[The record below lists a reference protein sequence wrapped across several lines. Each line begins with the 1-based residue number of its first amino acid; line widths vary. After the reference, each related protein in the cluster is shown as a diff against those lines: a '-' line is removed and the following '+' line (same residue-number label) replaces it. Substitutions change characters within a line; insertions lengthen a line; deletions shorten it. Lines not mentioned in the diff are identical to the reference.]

1 MARKPSALTLFLAP
15 LDGSTG
21 GYVHDEGELDDLI
34 ELFTERGTEEWETQ
48 IIDSE
53 YTALLSAGKS
63 GLSAGELFALA
74 AGIVPSNEAAIYY
87 LLSEVGNRYDR
98 ADDLIEEADDLSIV
112 QGTAEDYAEEMIDD
126 IFQIPKGLRPYIDC
140 AAFGRD
146 LEMGGDIAVFDY
158 DGQSY
163 VVTNPHG

>member
-1 MARKPSALTLFLAP
+1 MSLTLFVRP
-15 LDGSTG
+15 LDGSPGET
-21 GYVHDEGELDDLI
+21 VESAEELDNLI
-34 ELFTERGTEEWETQ
+34 TRFRERGTEWETE
-48 IIDSE
+48 IIDAE
-53 YTALLSAGKS
+53 YTALLSAGQS

-74 AGIVPSNEAAIYY
+74 DGIVPSNEAAIYY

-98 ADDLIEEADDLSIV
+98 ADDLLAEADDLSIV

-126 IFQIPKGLRPYIDC
+126 LYQIPKGLRPYVDTR
-140 AAFGRD
+140 AFGRD
-146 LEMGGDIAVFDY
+146 LEMDGNIAVFEY

>member
-1 MARKPSALTLFLAP
+1 MARTASLTLFLAP
-15 LDGSTG
+15 LDGSPG
-21 GYVHDEGELDDLI
+21 GYVHDSDELNNLI

-63 GLSAGELFALA
+63 GLSGSELFNLA
-74 AGIVPSNEAAIYY
+74 DGIVPSNEAAIYY
-87 LLSEVGNRYDR
+87 LLNAGNQYTD
-98 ADDLIEEADDLSIV
+98 ADDLLAEADDLSLFE
-112 QGTAEDYAEEMIDD
+112 GTAEDYAEEMID
-126 IFQIPKGLRPYIDC
+126 QIYDVPKGLRSYIDC

-146 LEMGGDIAVFDY
+146 LEMGGDIETFDY

>member
-1 MARKPSALTLFLAP
+1 MSLTLFLRP
-15 LDGSTG
+15 LDGS
-21 GYVHDEGELDDLI
+21 HGETVESAEELENLI
-34 ELFTERGTEEWETQ
+34 TRFRERGTEEWETQ

-53 YTALLSAGKS
+53 YTALLSAEKS
-63 GLSAGELFALA
+63 GLSGSELFALA
-74 AGIVPSNEAAIYY
+74 DGIVPSNEAAIYY

-98 ADDLIEEADDLSIV
+98 ADDLIDEADDLSIV
-112 QGTAEDYAEEMIDD
+112 EGTAEDYAEEMID
-126 IFQIPKGLRPYIDC
+126 QIYDVPKGLRPYIDTR
-140 AAFGRD
+140 AFGRD

>member
-1 MARKPSALTLFLAP
+1 MARTASLTLFLAP
-15 LDGSTG
+15 LDGSIG
-21 GYVHDEGELDDLI
+21 GYVHDSDELNNLI

-63 GLSAGELFALA
+63 GLSAEEMFNLA
-74 AGIVPSNEAAIYY
+74 DGIVPSNEAAIYY

-98 ADDLIEEADDLSIV
+98 ADDLIDEADDLSIV
-112 QGTAEDYAEEMIDD
+112 EGTAEDYAEEMID
-126 IFQIPKGLRPYIDC
+126 QIYDVPKGLRPYIDTR
-140 AAFGRD
+140 AFGRD

>member
-1 MARKPSALTLFLAP
+1 MARTASLTLFLAP
-15 LDGSTG
+15 LDGSPG
-21 GYVHDEGELDDLI
+21 GYVHDSDELNNLI

-53 YTALLSAGKS
+53 YTALLSAEKS
-63 GLSAGELFALA
+63 GLSGSELFALA
-74 AGIVPSNEAAIYY
+74 DGIVPSNEAAIYY

-98 ADDLIEEADDLSIV
+98 ADDLIDEADDLSIV
-112 QGTAEDYAEEMIDD
+112 EGTAEDYAEEMID
-126 IFQIPKGLRPYIDC
+126 QIYDVPKGLRPYIDTR
-140 AAFGRD
+140 AFGRD
-146 LEMGGDIAVFDY
+146 LEMDGNIAVFEY